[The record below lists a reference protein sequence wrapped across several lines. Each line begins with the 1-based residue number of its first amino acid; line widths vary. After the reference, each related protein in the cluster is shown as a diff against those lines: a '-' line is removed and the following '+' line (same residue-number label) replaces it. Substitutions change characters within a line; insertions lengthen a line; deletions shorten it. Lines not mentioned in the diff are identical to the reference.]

1 MSDKAGTLTSDPI
14 AHGASPD
21 QLLDEVVAGD
31 GRVARRERNR
41 SAVLDAVVELFE
53 AGNTEPAV
61 EDVSALSGVSSRSIY
76 RYFHHRDE
84 LVRAAMWHLRARVE
98 PQMRLV
104 DIGEGPLDERIDNF
118 VAHRLAVFAMLA
130 PITRAAR
137 RSANSLDLSS
147 EEFGAFQMVLRQQFL
162 DQFAPEFSTLAGQ
175 VLTRAVVAA
184 EIAFQ
189 FDSLEYLFT
198 SFEGN
203 TDEMGHLLGRQLRIH
218 LGVLR

>member
-1 MSDKAGTLTSDPI
+1 MSGKTEMLTSVPNAD
-14 AHGASPD
+14 GVLTD
-21 QLLDEVVAGD
+21 QVLDEAVTGD

-41 SAVLDAVVELFE
+41 SAALDAVVELFE
-53 AGNTEPAV
+53 AGNTEPAI

-98 PQMRLV
+98 SQMRLV

-118 VAHRLAVFAMLA
+118 VAHRLAEFAMLA

-137 RSANSLDLSS
+137 RSANSLDLNSG
-147 EEFGAFQMVLRQQFL
+147 EFGAFQMVLRQQFL

-203 TDEMGHLLGRQLRIH
+203 TDQMGHLLGRQLRIH

>member
-1 MSDKAGTLTSDPI
+1 MSEKAGTLTSDPI

-21 QLLDEVVAGD
+21 QLRDEVVTGD

-61 EDVSALSGVSSRSIY
+61 EDVAVLSGVSSRSIY

-98 PQMRLV
+98 LQMQLV

-118 VAHRLAVFAMLA
+118 VAHRLAVFAVLA

-137 RSANSLDLSS
+137 RTANSLDLSS

-162 DQFAPEFSTLAGQ
+162 DQFEPEF
-175 VLTRAVVAA
+175 LTRAVVAA
-184 EIAFQ
+184 EIGFQ

-203 TDEMGHLLGRQLRIH
+203 TDKMGHLLGRQLRIH
-218 LGVLR
+218 LEVLR

>member
-61 EDVSALSGVSSRSIY
+61 EDVAVLSGVSSRSIY

-98 PQMRLV
+98 PQMQLV

-118 VAHRLAVFAMLA
+118 VAHRLAVFAVLA

-137 RSANSLDLSS
+137 RTANSLDLSS

-162 DQFAPEFSTLAGQ
+162 DQFEPEFSTLAGR

>member
-14 AHGASPD
+14 AHGSSPD

>member
-1 MSDKAGTLTSDPI
+1 MSEKAGTLTSDPI
-14 AHGASPD
+14 AHGSSTD
-21 QLLDEVVAGD
+21 QLRDEVVTGD

-162 DQFAPEFSTLAGQ
+162 DQFAPEFSTRAGQ

>member
-1 MSDKAGTLTSDPI
+1 MSEKAGTLTSDPI

-21 QLLDEVVAGD
+21 QLRDEVVTGD

-61 EDVSALSGVSSRSIY
+61 EDVAVLSGVSSRSIY

-98 PQMRLV
+98 PQMQLV

-118 VAHRLAVFAMLA
+118 VAHRLAVFAVLA

-137 RSANSLDLSS
+137 RTANSLDLSS

-162 DQFAPEFSTLAGQ
+162 DQFEPEFSTLAGR

-184 EIAFQ
+184 EIGFQ

-203 TDEMGHLLGRQLRIH
+203 TDKMGHLLGRQLRIH
-218 LGVLR
+218 LEVLR